1 MSQHRARILDGKAI
15 AQTVRNEVRQQVADL
30 RAHGII
36 PGLAVIVVGDD
47 PASHIYVRNK
57 SRACQEVGIAV
68 FDHSLPAQ
76 TTVMDL
82 KALLHRLNADP
93 SVHGVLLQLPIPAG
107 LPVGEILDQLD
118 PMKDVDGLLEAN
130 VGRLWLGRPRFVPCT
145 PLGVMRLLFE
155 AAAQLRGARAVVIGR
170 SILVGRPMAALLLA
184 ADATV
189 TICHSRSLDLADRVA
204 EADVVVAAIG
214 KPEAIAG
221 RFIKPGAVV
230 IDVGI
235 NRLAD
240 GKLVGDVEFA
250 VAVERAAAITPVPG
264 GVGPLT
270 IAYLLHNTV
279 LAAKLRH
286 GLVTD

>member
-15 AQTVRNEVRQQVADL
+15 AQTVRSEVRQQVADL
-30 RAHGII
+30 RAQGIT

-57 SRACQEVGIAV
+57 SRACQEVGIVV

-76 TTVMDL
+76 TTAAEL
-82 KALLHRLNADP
+82 KALLHQLNADP
-93 SVHGVLLQLPIPAG
+93 SVYGVLLQLPIPAG

-214 KPEAIAG
+214 KPEVIAG